1 MASKKEK
8 DLEQI
13 LEENEGMVVTTLGE
27 VLNAVEKEDNQS
39 SEQPE
44 QEMVDYINS
53 HSDLVPRNRIK
64 MFADLSMEE
73 QYKQLQKW
81 EQSKRWREE
90 AIEANRIVNKVK
102 DLFEHRNGNVEDA
115 KDVMR
120 FCQDFIDNVKQREID
135 KLDAEIAKLQ
145 AMKKSLEE

>member
-13 LEENEGMVVTTLGE
+13 LEENGGMVVTTLGE

-53 HSDLVPRNRIK
+53 HSDLVPRNRVK

-102 DLFEHRNGNVEDA
+102 DMFERRNANVEDA

-120 FCQDFIDNVKQREID
+120 FCQDFIDNVKQSEID